1 MLMNTFAAFCAGFA
15 LNIILGSPKGI
26 LNIENLVPKFTI
38 KTEGLLKRLY
48 KDSAEAH
55 RMAGVILLVLTLIVF
70 AAIPGVLLWLLYSA
84 SPLLALVID
93 SFFCWTC
100 FSVMHTRNELNRIS
114 RALASGRSDLAAK
127 GLSMLTGTDCSDM
140 NPDEMIKRSVEIAA
154 DCGADNA
161 AGTLFYAAIFGGVGA
176 LVYRTV
182 SIVRRTYAA
191 RSEKS
196 DNFGK
201 AANDLWCLLDFVPAH
216 ICALLASFSASV
228 FGFETDQ
235 CFAVFKRDRRQ
246 LSAANLAP
254 CRCVYAGAL
263 GISLTPRSTMKDG
276 FISFNS
282 IGDEHRISDSDDIA
296 AAGEIMY
303 ASAFFTMLLFA
314 AVRLIVTLIIVL

>member
-15 LNIILGSPKGI
+15 LNIILGSPKGF

-38 KTEGLLKRLY
+38 RMEGLLKKLY
-48 KDSAEAH
+48 KNSAEAH
-55 RMAGVILLVLTLIVF
+55 RMAGVILLVITLAVF

-84 SPLLALVID
+84 SPLLALILD

-100 FSVMHTRNELNRIS
+100 FSVMHTRSELDRIS
-114 RALASGRSDLAAK
+114 RALASGRPDLARN
-127 GLSMLTGTDCSDM
+127 GLSKLTGSDCSDM
-140 NPDEMIKRSVEIAA
+140 NEDEIIKRSVEIAA

-161 AGTLFYAAIFGGVGA
+161 AGTLFFAAVFGGIGA

-182 SIVRRTYAA
+182 SVVRRTYST

-201 AANDLWCLLDFVPAH
+201 AAHDLWCFLDFVPAH
-216 ICALLASFSASV
+216 ICALLANFSASV
-228 FGFETDQ
+228 YGFDTEE
-235 CFAVFKRDRRQ
+235 CFSVFKRDRRQ
-246 LSAANLAP
+246 LAAANLAP

-263 GISLTPRSTMKDG
+263 GITLTPRSSVKDG
-276 FISFNS
+276 YISFEA
-282 IGDEHRISDSDDIA
+282 IGNEHRISDSDDIA

-303 ASAFFTMLLFA
+303 ASVFFTMLLFA
-314 AVRLIVTLIIVL
+314 ALRLIITLIIVL